1 MIQWS
6 SYGKQQG
13 VDIMRSKVL
22 LILMAAIPFAVLI
35 VFGTVAGIYYILN
48 RSMDEVA
55 DSCAVY
61 VYTVDKEFGELN
73 QRYAKARGI
82 EPVVDNALITYDTVP
97 EISKM
102 DEVKSLF
109 IFDDAAFTEFS
120 ERINSGETLKVAI
133 PYDAYVFYG
142 DPSGMKSVFGIEIS
156 HNSRIPN
163 SKYVVF
169 RCSKEKVKQVSEEP
183 DYFLYYEYDP
193 ETWDDFNKKLSN
205 YLVEEDAI
213 SDVSM
218 LITTKNKS
226 DAGNLQMNLMYCYP
240 ASNYSSAEFLKV
252 WVESYN
258 NEIKG
263 RILVAGLITLIPLTG
278 AEILL
283 GVLRKP
289 RKKDA

>member
-1 MIQWS
+1 
-6 SYGKQQG
+6 
-13 VDIMRSKVL
+13 MRSKVL
-22 LILMAAIPFAVLI
+22 LILMIVIPVTVFF
-35 VFGTVAGIYYILN
+35 VFGAAAGIYCIIN
-48 RSMDEVA
+48 RSTDEVP
-55 DSCAVY
+55 DSSSVY

-82 EPVVDNALITYDTVP
+82 EPVVDNALITYETVP

-109 IFDDAAFTEFS
+109 IFDDAAFTEFC
-120 ERINSGETLKVAI
+120 ERINSGETLKAAV

-142 DPSGMKSVFGIEIS
+142 DPSGMRSVFGIEIP
-156 HNSRIPN
+156 HDARLPN

-169 RCSKEKVKQVSEEP
+169 RISKEKVEQVSEEP

-193 ETWDDFNKKLSN
+193 ETWDKFNKKLSN

-226 DAGNLQMNLMYCYP
+226 DAGNLQMNLMYYYP
-240 ASNYSSAEFLKV
+240 ASNYSSAEFSKA
-252 WVESYN
+252 WAESYN
-258 NEIKG
+258 KEIRS
-263 RILVAGLITLIPLTG
+263 RILIAGLITAIPLIGVET
-278 AEILL
+278 LL

-289 RKKDA
+289 RKKAD

>member
-1 MIQWS
+1 
-6 SYGKQQG
+6 
-13 VDIMRSKVL
+13 MRSKVL
-22 LILMAAIPFAVLI
+22 LILMIVIPVTVFF
-35 VFGTVAGIYYILN
+35 VFGTAAGVYYIIN
-48 RSMDEVA
+48 RSTDEVP
-55 DSCAVY
+55 DSSSVY

-82 EPVVDNALITYDTVP
+82 EPVVDNALITYETVP

-109 IFDDAAFTEFS
+109 IFDDAAFTEFC
-120 ERINSGETLKVAI
+120 ERINSGETLKAAV

-142 DPSGMKSVFGIEIS
+142 DPSGMRSVFGIEIP
-156 HNSRIPN
+156 HDARLPN

-169 RCSKEKVKQVSEEP
+169 RISKEKVEQVSEEP

-193 ETWDDFNKKLSN
+193 ETWEEFNKKLSN

-226 DAGNLQMNLMYCYP
+226 DAGNLQMNLMYYYP
-240 ASNYSSAEFLKV
+240 ASNYSSAEFSKA
-252 WVESYN
+252 WAESYN
-258 NEIKG
+258 KEIRS
-263 RILVAGLITLIPLTG
+263 RILIAGLITAIPLIGVET
-278 AEILL
+278 LL

-289 RKKDA
+289 RKKAN

>member
-1 MIQWS
+1 
-6 SYGKQQG
+6 
-13 VDIMRSKVL
+13 MRSKVL
-22 LILMAAIPFAVLI
+22 LILMIVIPVTVFF
-35 VFGTVAGIYYILN
+35 VFGTAAGVYYIIN
-48 RSMDEVA
+48 RSTDEVP
-55 DSCAVY
+55 DSSSVY

-82 EPVVDNALITYDTVP
+82 EPVVDTALITYETVP

-109 IFDDAAFTEFS
+109 IFDDAAFTEFC
-120 ERINSGETLKVAI
+120 ERINSGETLKAAV

-142 DPSGMKSVFGIEIS
+142 DPSGMRSVFGIELP
-156 HNSRIPN
+156 HDARLPN

-169 RCSKEKVKQVSEEP
+169 RISKEKVEQVSEEP

-193 ETWDDFNKKLSN
+193 ETWDEFNKKLSN

-226 DAGNLQMNLMYCYP
+226 DAGNLQMNLMYYYP
-240 ASNYSSAEFLKV
+240 ASNYSSAEFSKA
-252 WVESYN
+252 WAESYN
-258 NEIKG
+258 KEIRS
-263 RILVAGLITLIPLTG
+263 RILIAGLITAIPLIGVET
-278 AEILL
+278 LL

-289 RKKDA
+289 RKKAN

>member
-1 MIQWS
+1 
-6 SYGKQQG
+6 
-13 VDIMRSKVL
+13 MRSKVL
-22 LILMAAIPFAVLI
+22 LILMIAIPVTVFF
-35 VFGTVAGIYYILN
+35 VFGTAAGVYYIIN
-48 RSMDEVA
+48 RSTDEVP
-55 DSCAVY
+55 DSSSVY

-82 EPVVDNALITYDTVP
+82 EPVVDNALITYETVP

-102 DEVKSLF
+102 DEVKSIF
-109 IFDDAAFTEFS
+109 IFDDAAFTEFC
-120 ERINSGETLKVAI
+120 ERINSGETLKAAV

-142 DPSGMKSVFGIEIS
+142 DPSGMRSVFGIEIP
-156 HNSRIPN
+156 HDARLPN

-169 RCSKEKVKQVSEEP
+169 RISKEKVEQVSEEP

-193 ETWDDFNKKLSN
+193 ETWDPETWDEFNKKLSN

-226 DAGNLQMNLMYCYP
+226 DAGNLQMNLMYYYP
-240 ASNYSSAEFLKV
+240 ASNYSSAEFSKA
-252 WVESYN
+252 WAESYN
-258 NEIKG
+258 KEIRS
-263 RILVAGLITLIPLTG
+263 RIIIAGLITAIPLIGVET
-278 AEILL
+278 LL

-289 RKKDA
+289 RKKAD

>member
-1 MIQWS
+1 
-6 SYGKQQG
+6 
-13 VDIMRSKVL
+13 MRSKVL
-22 LILMAAIPFAVLI
+22 LILMIVIPVTVFF
-35 VFGTVAGIYYILN
+35 VFGTIAGVYYIIN
-48 RSMDEVA
+48 RSTDEVP
-55 DSCAVY
+55 DSSSVY

-82 EPVVDNALITYDTVP
+82 EPVVDNALITYETVP

-102 DEVKSLF
+102 DEVKSIF
-109 IFDDAAFTEFS
+109 IFDDAAFTEFC
-120 ERINSGETLKVAI
+120 ERINSGETLKAAV

-142 DPSGMKSVFGIEIS
+142 DPSGMRSVFGIEIP
-156 HNSRIPN
+156 HDARLPN

-169 RCSKEKVKQVSEEP
+169 RISKEKVEQVSEEP

-193 ETWDDFNKKLSN
+193 ETWEEFNKKLSN

-226 DAGNLQMNLMYCYP
+226 DAGNLQMNLMYYYP
-240 ASNYSSAEFLKV
+240 ASNYSSAEFSKA
-252 WVESYN
+252 WAESYN
-258 NEIKG
+258 KEIRS
-263 RILVAGLITLIPLTG
+263 RIIIAGLITAIPLIGVET
-278 AEILL
+278 LL

-289 RKKDA
+289 RKKAN

>member
-1 MIQWS
+1 
-6 SYGKQQG
+6 
-13 VDIMRSKVL
+13 MRSKVL
-22 LILMAAIPFAVLI
+22 LILMIVIPVTVFF
-35 VFGTVAGIYYILN
+35 VFGTAAGVYYIIN
-48 RSMDEVA
+48 RSTDEVP
-55 DSCAVY
+55 DSSSVY

-82 EPVVDNALITYDTVP
+82 EPVVDNALITYETVP

-109 IFDDAAFTEFS
+109 IFDDAAFTEFC
-120 ERINSGETLKVAI
+120 ERINSGETLKAAI

-142 DPSGMKSVFGIEIS
+142 ESSGMRSVFGIEIP
-156 HNSRIPN
+156 HDARLPN

-169 RCSKEKVKQVSEEP
+169 RISKEKVEQVSEEP

-193 ETWDDFNKKLSN
+193 ETWDEFNKKLSN

-226 DAGNLQMNLMYCYP
+226 DAGKLQMNLMYYYP
-240 ASNYSSAEFLKV
+240 ASNYFSAEFSKA
-252 WVESYN
+252 WAESYN
-258 NEIKG
+258 KEIRS
-263 RILVAGLITLIPLTG
+263 RILIAGFITAIPLIGVET
-278 AEILL
+278 LL

-289 RKKDA
+289 RKKAN

>member
-1 MIQWS
+1 
-6 SYGKQQG
+6 
-13 VDIMRSKVL
+13 MRSKVL
-22 LILMAAIPFAVLI
+22 LILMIVIPVTVFF
-35 VFGTVAGIYYILN
+35 VFGTAAGVYYIIN
-48 RSMDEVA
+48 RSTDEVP
-55 DSCAVY
+55 DSSSVY

-82 EPVVDNALITYDTVP
+82 EPVVDNALITYETVP

-102 DEVKSLF
+102 DEVKNLF
-109 IFDDAAFTEFS
+109 IFDDAAFTEFC
-120 ERINSGETLKVAI
+120 ERINSGETLKAAV

-142 DPSGMKSVFGIEIS
+142 DPSGMRSVFGIEIP
-156 HNSRIPN
+156 HDARLPN

-169 RCSKEKVKQVSEEP
+169 RISKEKVEQVSEEP

-193 ETWDDFNKKLSN
+193 ETWEEFNKKLSN

-226 DAGNLQMNLMYCYP
+226 DAGNLQMNLMYYYP
-240 ASNYSSAEFLKV
+240 ASNYFSAEFSKA
-252 WVESYN
+252 WAESYN
-258 NEIKG
+258 KEIRS
-263 RILVAGLITLIPLTG
+263 RILIAGLITAIPLIGVET
-278 AEILL
+278 LL

-289 RKKDA
+289 RKKAN

>member
-1 MIQWS
+1 
-6 SYGKQQG
+6 
-13 VDIMRSKVL
+13 MRSKVL
-22 LILMAAIPFAVLI
+22 LILMIAIPVTVFF
-35 VFGTVAGIYYILN
+35 VFGTAAGVYYIIN
-48 RSMDEVA
+48 RSTDEVP
-55 DSCAVY
+55 DSSSVY

-82 EPVVDNALITYDTVP
+82 EPVVDNALITYETVP

-109 IFDDAAFTEFS
+109 IFDDAAFTEFC
-120 ERINSGETLKVAI
+120 ERINSGETLKAAV

-142 DPSGMKSVFGIEIS
+142 DPSGMRSVFGIEIS
-156 HNSRIPN
+156 HNPRIPN

-169 RCSKEKVKQVSEEP
+169 RISKEKVEQVSEEP

-193 ETWDDFNKKLSN
+193 ETWDEFNKKLSN

-226 DAGNLQMNLMYCYP
+226 DAGKLQMNLMYYYP
-240 ASNYSSAEFLKV
+240 ASNYFSAEFSKA
-252 WVESYN
+252 WAESYN
-258 NEIKG
+258 KEIRS
-263 RILVAGLITLIPLTG
+263 RIIIAGLITAIPLIGVET
-278 AEILL
+278 LL

-289 RKKDA
+289 RKKAN

>member
-1 MIQWS
+1 
-6 SYGKQQG
+6 
-13 VDIMRSKVL
+13 MRSKVL
-22 LILMAAIPFAVLI
+22 LILMIVIPVTVFF
-35 VFGTVAGIYYILN
+35 VFGTIAGVYYIIN
-48 RSMDEVA
+48 RSTDEVP
-55 DSCAVY
+55 DSSSVY

-82 EPVVDNALITYDTVP
+82 EPVVDNALITYETVP

-102 DEVKSLF
+102 DEVKSIF
-109 IFDDAAFTEFS
+109 IFDDAAFTEFC
-120 ERINSGETLKVAI
+120 ERINSGETLKAAV

-142 DPSGMKSVFGIEIS
+142 DPSGMRSVFGIEIP
-156 HNSRIPN
+156 HDARLPN

-169 RCSKEKVKQVSEEP
+169 RISKEKVEQVSEEP

-193 ETWDDFNKKLSN
+193 ETWEEFNKKLSN

-226 DAGNLQMNLMYCYP
+226 DAGNLQMNLMYYYP
-240 ASNYSSAEFLKV
+240 ASNYSSAEFSKA
-252 WVESYN
+252 WAESYN
-258 NEIKG
+258 KEIRS
-263 RILVAGLITLIPLTG
+263 RILIAGLITAIPLIGVET
-278 AEILL
+278 LL

-289 RKKDA
+289 RKKAN

>member
-1 MIQWS
+1 
-6 SYGKQQG
+6 
-13 VDIMRSKVL
+13 MRSKVL
-22 LILMAAIPFAVLI
+22 LILMIVIPVTVFF
-35 VFGTVAGIYYILN
+35 VFGTIAGVYYIIN
-48 RSMDEVA
+48 RSTDEVP
-55 DSCAVY
+55 DSSSVY

-82 EPVVDNALITYDTVP
+82 EPVVDNALITYETVP

-109 IFDDAAFTEFS
+109 IFDDAAFTEFC
-120 ERINSGETLKVAI
+120 ERINSGETLKAAV

-142 DPSGMKSVFGIEIS
+142 DPSGMRSVFGIEIP
-156 HNSRIPN
+156 HDARLPN

-169 RCSKEKVKQVSEEP
+169 RISKEKVEQVSEEP

-193 ETWDDFNKKLSN
+193 DTWDEFNKKLSN

-226 DAGNLQMNLMYCYP
+226 DAGNLQMNLMYYYP
-240 ASNYSSAEFLKV
+240 ASNYSSAEFSKA
-252 WVESYN
+252 WAESYN
-258 NEIKG
+258 KEIRS
-263 RILVAGLITLIPLTG
+263 RILIAGLITAIPLIGVET
-278 AEILL
+278 LL

-289 RKKDA
+289 RKKAN

>member
-1 MIQWS
+1 ME
-6 SYGKQQG
+6 KQQG

-22 LILMAAIPFAVLI
+22 LILMAAIPFAVFI
-35 VFGTVAGIYYILN
+35 VFGTVAGIYYIIN

-73 QRYAKARGI
+73 QRYAKSRGI
-82 EPVVDNALITYDTVP
+82 EPVVDNALITYETVP

-109 IFDDAAFTEFS
+109 IFDDAAFTEFC
-120 ERINSGETLKVAI
+120 ERINSGETLKAAV

-142 DPSGMKSVFGIEIS
+142 DPSGMRSVFGIEIS
-156 HNSRIPN
+156 HNPRIPN

-169 RCSKEKVKQVSEEP
+169 RISKEKVEQVSEEP

-193 ETWDDFNKKLSN
+193 ETWEEFNKKLHD
-205 YLVEEDAI
+205 YLVKDDAT

-226 DAGNLQMNLMYCYP
+226 DASNLQMELMYYYP
-240 ASNYSSAEFLKV
+240 ASNYCSAEFTKA
-252 WVESYN
+252 WVGSYN

-263 RILVAGLITLIPLTG
+263 RILVAGLITAIPLAG
-278 AEILL
+278 VEILL
-283 GVLRKP
+283 GALRKP